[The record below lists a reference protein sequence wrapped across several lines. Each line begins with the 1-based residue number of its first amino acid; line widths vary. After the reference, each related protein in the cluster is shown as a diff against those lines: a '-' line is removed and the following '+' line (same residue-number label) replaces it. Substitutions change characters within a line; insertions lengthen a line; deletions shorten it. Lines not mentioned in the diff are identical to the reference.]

1 MPSFGLN
8 GATTGDRVDVEADIR
23 AAAEAGYQFVELRDA
38 KIARYLGAGGSL
50 AGLRAQM
57 RDAGVAG
64 LSINAL
70 EDSTLHV
77 GEAFEPI
84 LARCRTLCEWA
95 KALDCPYVIAVP
107 SFLTAGGPPGGDP
120 PGGDLPG
127 GDLPRGDLPG
137 GGPPGDSPRL
147 VGLAET
153 EVRRRTTASLRK
165 MTAEAAGFGVRVGF
179 EFLGFPT
186 CSVSTLRAARGVIDD
201 VGDPR
206 LGLVIDAFHFYV
218 GGSQPEDL
226 DGLDASRVFI
236 VHLDDAESGD
246 PAALTDAQRLLPGEG
261 VIPLRALI
269 TRLQTAGYR
278 GAYSLELFRPE
289 YWTWDPVDLARRGL
303 ASMRRLVA

>member
-8 GATTGDRVDVEADIR
+8 GATTGDRADVEADIR
-23 AAAEAGYQFVELRDA
+23 AAAEAGYQCVELRDA

-50 AGLRAQM
+50 GGLRAQM

-107 SFLTAGGPPGGDP
+107 SFLAAGGPPGG
-120 PGGDLPG
+120 G
-127 GDLPRGDLPG
+127 PRP
-137 GGPPGDSPRL
+137 

-153 EVRRRTTASLRK
+153 EVRRRTAASLRK

-186 CSVSTLRAARGVIDD
+186 CSVSTLRAARGIIDD

-236 VHLDDAESGD
+236 VHLDDAEAGD
-246 PAALTDAQRLLPGEG
+246 PAGLADAQRLLPGEG

-269 TRLQTAGYR
+269 TRLRAAGYR

-289 YWTWDPVDLARRGL
+289 YWTWDPVELARRGL
-303 ASMRRLVA
+303 ECMRRLVT

>member
-50 AGLRAQM
+50 AGLRARM

-95 KALDCPYVIAVP
+95 KALDCPYVVAVP
-107 SFLTAGGPPGGDP
+107 SFLAAGGPPG
-120 PGGDLPG
+120 
-127 GDLPRGDLPG
+127 GDLPG
-137 GGPPGDSPRL
+137 GGPPGGSPRP

-153 EVRRRTTASLRK
+153 EVRRRTAASLRK

-186 CSVSTLRAARGVIDD
+186 CSVSTLRAARGIIDD

-246 PAALTDAQRLLPGEG
+246 PAALADAQRLLPGEG
-261 VIPLRALI
+261 VVPLRALI

>member
-50 AGLRAQM
+50 AGLSAQM

-107 SFLTAGGPPGGDP
+107 SFLTAD
-120 PGGDLPG
+120 
-127 GDLPRGDLPG
+127 
-137 GGPPGDSPRL
+137 GPPGDSPRP

-153 EVRRRTTASLRK
+153 EVRRRTAASLRK

-236 VHLDDAESGD
+236 VHLDDAEAGD
-246 PAALTDAQRLLPGEG
+246 PAALADAQRLLPGEG

-289 YWTWDPVDLARRGL
+289 YWAWDPVDLARRGL

>member
-23 AAAEAGYQFVELRDA
+23 AAAEAGYQYVELRDA

-50 AGLRAQM
+50 AGLRARM

-84 LARCRTLCEWA
+84 LVRCRTLCEWA

-107 SFLTAGGPPGGDP
+107 SFLTADGPPG
-120 PGGDLPG
+120 
-127 GDLPRGDLPG
+127 GDLPG
-137 GGPPGDSPRL
+137 GGPPGNSPRP

-186 CSVSTLRAARGVIDD
+186 CSVSTLRAARGIIDD

-246 PAALTDAQRLLPGEG
+246 PAALADAQRLLPGEG
-261 VIPLRALI
+261 VIPLRELI
-269 TRLQTAGYR
+269 TRLQAAGYR

>member
-50 AGLRAQM
+50 AGLRARM

-107 SFLTAGGPPGGDP
+107 SFLAAGGPPE
-120 PGGDLPG
+120 
-127 GDLPRGDLPG
+127 
-137 GGPPGDSPRL
+137 DSPRP

-153 EVRRRTTASLRK
+153 EVRRRTAASLRK

-186 CSVSTLRAARGVIDD
+186 CSVSTLRAARGIIDD

-246 PAALTDAQRLLPGEG
+246 PAALADAQRLLPGEG